1 MYVELY
7 SIPGLKGQSLKAVI
21 AADSIRNYSLYSIAG
36 LNPVAVGVV
45 LSLKPNVLWLTSACS
60 LTNYVTL
67 TMQALTPFV
76 FLFLPG
82 EDVYSHFILFFQKAV
97 KAS

>member
-1 MYVELY
+1 MH

-21 AADSIRNYSLYSIAG
+21 AADSIRNYSLHSIAG

-60 LTNYVTL
+60 LINYVTL

-76 FLFLPG
+76 YLFLPR